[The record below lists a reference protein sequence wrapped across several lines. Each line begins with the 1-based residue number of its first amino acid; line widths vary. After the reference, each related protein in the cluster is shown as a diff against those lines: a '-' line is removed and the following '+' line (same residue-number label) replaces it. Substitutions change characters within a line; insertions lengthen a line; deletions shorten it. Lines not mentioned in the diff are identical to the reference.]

1 MKPIRCFDAWILAAA
16 LAGALTLAPSRG
28 AGQSAKVA
36 AGAAA
41 APGTAAAAPATAA
54 GAGTGTGAASL
65 GASAPAGTSVGTPAG
80 TAAAIAPPPEPGLYL
95 GPTACGSSSCHGGV
109 TPRKTLGIRQD
120 EYFIWQKR
128 DLHAQAYGVLFN
140 DRSQTIA
147 RRMKLGKAPGD
158 SQACLGCHA
167 LSVPAR
173 QRRGPLELEDGIS
186 CESCHGAASGW
197 LEGHRSESW
206 THQQSIAAGMTD
218 LRDIGTRA
226 RVCLDC
232 HLGAPG
238 QTVDHELLAAGH
250 PPLGFELDN
259 YSEAMPSHW
268 LPFADRQPNT
278 AGERDT
284 HGTRAW
290 AVGQAAAFRAE
301 LEQVARKAR
310 AANGANPASAAGGG
324 RALWPEFTELRCD
337 SCHHSLA
344 QERWRNTAPPA
355 GFASERPGLP
365 RWSPSHYAVL
375 RRLVAAVA
383 PERQAALDAAVERL
397 AGQLSRLDTPT
408 AEVAATAEQLSRE
421 AAELIPRLDR
431 AIWDGAQ
438 ARRLLLAVARDE
450 DGLEVADY
458 LSAQQAALAVQ
469 TLVSQLVAGEPRRL
483 RSGLA
488 GAAEGLAAELQ
499 NSYAFDAGRFAE
511 RLGQL
516 GSQLQ
521 Q

>member
-1 MKPIRCFDAWILAAA
+1 MKPIRRFDAWILAAA

-28 AGQSAKVA
+28 AGQSAVR
-36 AGAAA
+36 
-41 APGTAAAAPATAA
+41 GTPAAAPAPAAAA
-54 GAGTGTGAASL
+54 GAGTGAASP
-65 GASAPAGTSVGTPAG
+65 GAPPPAGTPAG
-80 TAAAIAPPPEPGLYL
+80 TAAIAPLPEPGLYL
-95 GPTACGSSSCHGGV
+95 GPTSCGSSSCHGGV

-206 THQQSIAAGMTD
+206 THQQSVAAGMTD

-250 PPLGFELDN
+250 PPLAFELDN

-268 LPFADRQPNT
+268 LPFADRQPRQPNT
-278 AGERDT
+278 AGDRDT

-310 AANGANPASAAGGG
+310 LAANTASATGGG

-344 QERWRNTAPPA
+344 QERWRNAAPPA

-397 AGQLSRLDTPT
+397 AGQLSRLDTPP

-431 AIWDGAQ
+431 ASWDGVQ